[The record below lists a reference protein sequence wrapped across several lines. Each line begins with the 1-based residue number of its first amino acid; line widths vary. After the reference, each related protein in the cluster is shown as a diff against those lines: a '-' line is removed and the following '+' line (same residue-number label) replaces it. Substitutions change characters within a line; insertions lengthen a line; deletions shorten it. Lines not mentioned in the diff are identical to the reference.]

1 MGEPAGEF
9 EENRIQTDR
18 APTARGRLWPAVVF
32 GLVFG
37 FLLQKGGVAKYQVL
51 VGQLLLED
59 FTVIR
64 VMGSAILVGMT
75 GVLAMHRR
83 GMVQLHIKPTRYAAN
98 VIGGLV
104 FGCGF
109 ALAGYCPGTGAAALG
124 QGNYDAVAVI
134 AGMMAGSYVF
144 ALASGWFNR
153 TVSRWG
159 ERGELLLPH
168 LLGASRDRVAVAVGL
183 ILLAALV
190 AISRAPG

>member
-1 MGEPAGEF
+1 MGEPAGES
-9 EENRIQTDR
+9 EENRIQADR
-18 APTARGRLWPAVVF
+18 APTAPGKLWPAVVF
-32 GLVFG
+32 GLAFG

-64 VMGSAILVGMT
+64 VMGSAILVGMI

-83 GMVQLHIKPTRYAAN
+83 GMVHLHIKPTRYAAN

-134 AGMMAGSYVF
+134 AGMIAGSYGF
-144 ALASGWFNR
+144 ALASGWLSR
-153 TVSRWG
+153 TVNRWG

-168 LLGASRDRVAVAVGL
+168 LLGISRDRVAVAVGL

-190 AISRAPG
+190 AFSRAPG